1 MYQALYRKWRPTV
14 FDDVVGEEHVTSIL
28 KSEVE
33 NGKISHAYLFC
44 GPRGTGKTTCAKIIA
59 KAANCEHPENGN
71 PCGKCPSCL
80 SIDAGRTTDIIEMD
94 AASNNGVDNIR
105 DLRDGV
111 IYTPADLRYRVYI
124 IDEVHMLSISAFN
137 ALLKTLE
144 EPPEHVIFILATTE
158 LHKIPATVLS
168 RCQRFDFHR
177 VSLEAIVGRLET
189 VCAGEGISAEP
200 AALELIAGLSQGGL
214 RDALNMLEYCAG
226 ESGTITAGNAERL
239 LGASSRA
246 LLASLAGA
254 VAAREAHAAL
264 TVIDDVYL
272 SSRDIAVFWRELIS
286 FYRDMLVALAV
297 RMEGVRDETVKSA
310 VGAYTLPRLL
320 YVTEIF
326 ISAESDMQKNPAGAK
341 LYAEMALIRACDSSL
356 SAEPSAL
363 LERISALED
372 RLAGGNV
379 VISVPSVPVETPAP
393 VPEDVPR
400 ISKKSVSAEPPKE
413 AAPTPPPSPEKEKS
427 HGKQLRGFRKWPE
440 VVRKLSATEA
450 LIAPFL
456 QTASAYEGS
465 DGRFYIY
472 FENSF
477 AVSLLNDDRKKSV
490 CAAINAAGGSCQPT
504 DLVGAV
510 REDAGGLREPID
522 DLVEMDGATG
532 DGGAL

>member
-33 NGKISHAYLFC
+33 NGKLSHAYLFC

-59 KAANCEHPENGN
+59 KAANCEHPVEGN

-80 SIDAGRTTDIIEMD
+80 SIDSGTATDVIEMD

-111 IYTPADLRYRVYI
+111 IYTPADLKYRVYI

-177 VSLEAIVGRLET
+177 VSLEAIIKRLET
-189 VCAGEGISAEP
+189 VCLGENISAEP

-226 ESGTITAGNAERL
+226 EGGTITAESAERL
-239 LGASSRA
+239 LGASSRS

-254 VAAREAHAAL
+254 VAARETASSLA
-264 TVIDDVYL
+264 VIDDIYL

-297 RMEGVRDETVKSA
+297 RMEGVRDEIVKSA
-310 VGAYTLPRLL
+310 AGAYSLARLL

-326 ISAESDMQKNPAGAK
+326 ISAEANMQKNPTGAK

-356 SAEPSAL
+356 STDSSAL

-372 RLAGGNV
+372 KLSGGNV
-379 VISVPSVPVETPAP
+379 VI
-393 VPEDVPR
+393 
-400 ISKKSVSAEPPKE
+400 
-413 AAPTPPPSPEKEKS
+413 AAPPVQVKTPSTAPENIPHTPRQVISDESKNEEASPLPEKEKS
-427 HGKQLRGFRKWPE
+427 RGKQLRGYRKWPE
-440 VVRKLSATEA
+440 VVRKLSATER

-456 QTASAYEGS
+456 QAASAYEGS
-465 DGRFYIY
+465 DGRFYIF

-477 AVSLLNDDRKKSV
+477 AVSLLTDDRKKSV
-490 CAAINAAGGSCQPT
+490 CAAVNAVGGNYQPT
-504 DLVGAV
+504 DLIGAV

-522 DLVEMDGATG
+522 DLVEMDCVT
-532 DGGAL
+532 DSENEI

>member
-59 KAANCEHPENGN
+59 KAANCEHPVNGN

-80 SIDAGRTTDIIEMD
+80 SIDAGTATDVIEMD

-111 IYTPADLRYRVYI
+111 IYTPADLKYRVYI

-177 VSLEAIVGRLET
+177 VSLEAIVGRLAI
-189 VCAGEGISAEP
+189 VCRGENISAEP

-226 ESGTITAGNAERL
+226 EGGTITAESAERL
-239 LGASSRA
+239 LGASSRT
-246 LLASLAGA
+246 LLASLAGS
-254 VAAREAHAAL
+254 VASHETAAAL
-264 TVIDDVYL
+264 AVIDDIYL
-272 SSRDIAVFWRELIS
+272 SSRDIAVFWRELIA

-310 VGAYTLPRLL
+310 AGAYSLARLL

-326 ISAESDMQKNPAGAK
+326 ISAEADMQKNPTGAK

-356 SAEPSAL
+356 SMDSSAL

-372 RLAGGNV
+372 KLSGGNV
-379 VISVPSVPVETPAP
+379 VISASALPAQAETPLSAP
-393 VPEDVPR
+393 KDIPHP
-400 ISKKSVSAEPPKE
+400 SQSAVSAENKKE
-413 AAPTPPPSPEKEKS
+413 EASTAPEKEKS
-427 HGKQLRGFRKWPE
+427 RGKQLRGFRKWPE
-440 VVRKLSATEA
+440 VVRKLSATEG
-450 LIAPFL
+450 LIVPFL
-456 QTASAYEGS
+456 QAASAYEGS
-465 DGRFYIY
+465 DGRFYIF

-477 AVSLLNDDRKKSV
+477 AVSLLTDDRKKSV
-490 CAAINAAGGSCQPT
+490 CAAVNAVGGSYQFS
-504 DLVGAV
+504 DLIGAV

-522 DLVEMDGATG
+522 DLVEMDGVI
-532 DGGAL
+532 DGHAEL